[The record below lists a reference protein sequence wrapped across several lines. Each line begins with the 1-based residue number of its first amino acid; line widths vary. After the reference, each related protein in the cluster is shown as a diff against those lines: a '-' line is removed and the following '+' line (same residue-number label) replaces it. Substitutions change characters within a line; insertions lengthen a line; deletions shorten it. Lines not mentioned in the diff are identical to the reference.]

1 MNCHVEIQR
10 RELVNV
16 STFIPGSTG
25 LCGQITTGVDILV
38 LNDQYK
44 KDVIIITIIIILK
57 CHTDQ
62 MQVIIPSS
70 NALSLV

>member
-1 MNCHVEIQR
+1 MYLHSY
-10 RELVNV
+10 LAA
-16 STFIPGSTG
+16 
-25 LCGQITTGVDILV
+25 LDCGQITTGVGPLSGSLV

-44 KDVIIITIIIILK
+44 KDVIIVTIIIIIK
-57 CHTDQ
+57 TCHTNQ